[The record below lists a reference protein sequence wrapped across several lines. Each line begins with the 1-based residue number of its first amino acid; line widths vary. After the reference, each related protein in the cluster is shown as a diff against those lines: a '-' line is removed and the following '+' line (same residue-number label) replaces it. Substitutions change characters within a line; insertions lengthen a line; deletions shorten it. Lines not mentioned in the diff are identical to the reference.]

1 PGAAR
6 ATPLLPYLAL
16 LRVGFAEPARSPA
29 PLVSSYLTVSPLPPR
44 HPFGHRR
51 DGGLFSVALV
61 RGVTPPGRYPAPCP
75 AEPGLSS
82 RRVATAGDRPAFS
95 GAPDSIAEG
104 SQRLPSLSRAAAS
117 PSSFH
122 ASGTH
127 ELQRGERASVM
138 ERAQDDGAGPSPL
151 GEPHALRV
159 RDGDVCSAV
168 GDQHA
173 APQAG
178 HRGQRREPVEGGA
191 G

>member
-1 PGAAR
+1 SGAGHAIAPLFGLAPGGVYLAGAVTRAAGE
-6 ATPLLPYLAL
+6 LLPHRFTLTA
-16 LRVGFAEPARSPA
+16 SPPSQA
-29 PLVSSYLTVSPLPPR
+29 
-44 HPFGHRR
+44 RR

-104 SQRLPSLSRAAAS
+104 SQRLPSRSRASAS
-117 PSSFH
+117 PSRFH

-178 HRGQRREPVEGGA
+178 HRGQRREPVE
-191 G
+191 